1 LQRVDAAPI
10 AVVVRQ
16 AGLAREIAVAIA
28 QALAEQQAGGRFD
41 RARLAAMARRI
52 EEKADRIA
60 IEARREIE
68 RLDAHRVIEQ
78 LVDRVEDAIDDLEQA
93 AFIASLIP
101 DAPAPELIESLGR
114 LCATAVFG
122 TEAAAAGVTAAAE
135 VPEGQRVDSEDALAA
150 VARLIEI
157 EHEADAAER
166 AVTTLVLSR
175 GFDMKTTLSAL
186 ELARALERA
195 TDRLAGFGHL
205 LRQHVLAGLS
215 A

>member
-1 LQRVDAAPI
+1 MPQ
-10 AVVVRQ
+10 
-16 AGLAREIAVAIA
+16 
-28 QALAEQQAGGRFD
+28 
-41 RARLAAMARRI
+41 
-52 EEKADRIA
+52 
-60 IEARREIE
+60 
-68 RLDAHRVIEQ
+68 
-78 LVDRVEDAIDDLEQA
+78 
-93 AFIASLIP
+93 IASLIP
-101 DAPAPELIESLGR
+101 DALAPELIESLGR
-114 LCATAVFG
+114 LCATAVSG